1 MSQKN
6 AVLARYKGGY
16 RETTDSSDVT
26 ANGRREGFLS
36 LANVEEASAVD
47 NAASTYITQLVNP
60 TQSVAAGIEALTAG
74 ETPYLG
80 WRVRHQVTV
89 PDESGTPTA
98 YRVSAITVTEDDD
111 TGDLTFIPELRSN
124 LDVMVQRHQ
133 TWLDRLSN
141 GTLNG
146 RGAGT
151 VPIVGDADPD
161 IVASTKQA
169 IQTKSFSQQLPEALE
184 SPPWS
189 PTHRGRIVA
198 VDAKLEV
205 NPGTAGTIL
214 KVKKNGSAITW
225 NQNGTSTSSLV
236 MPPTVNWIYCYLE
249 SADIVVE
256 ETDKITI
263 ECVQAGDETE
273 QLNVQVYVATDAD
286 VGSDPDF

>member
-1 MSQKN
+1 MGQKN
-6 AVLARYKGGY
+6 AVLGRYKGGY
-16 RETTDSSDVT
+16 REKVDSSDISS
-26 ANGRREGFLS
+26 NGRREGFLS
-36 LANVEEASAVD
+36 LANVEEPTAVD
-47 NAASTYITQLVNP
+47 NALSTYIAELVEP
-60 TQSVAAGIEALTAG
+60 TANVTAGIEALTSA

-80 WRVRHQVTV
+80 WRVRHQITV
-89 PDESGTPTA
+89 PDEDGTPTA
-98 YRVSAITVTEDDD
+98 YRVSAITVTEDDA
-111 TGDLTFIPELRSN
+111 TGDLTFVPELRSN

-169 IQTKSFSQQLPEALE
+169 IQTQSFSQQLPEALE

-214 KVKKNGSAITW
+214 KVKKNGTAVTW

-236 MPPTVNWIYCYLE
+236 MPAGVNWIYCYLE